1 MKYYFEFLISILAVI
16 IILYKPK
23 ELVTLHDTLLGKFIM
38 VLVVIILSLKSCLG
52 GVLGAVMFMSL
63 ESQNDIIEGACDS
76 KNCKAKGIPLANGKG
91 NMCNFMCTLQFKR
104 YGSGKCKEECGDCCL
119 ENNPELREIEDEL
132 EGKEGFTG
140 DDELSDNESDEDT
153 EDEEDEE
160 KELFNSGDSDEQ
172 VTMKFMDNSGIID
185 DSEFGSLVKHH
196 ETLGNGDDE
205 EAKYNRYLNK
215 KMKIHKFK
223 DNYERKKKLYHKNK
237 SIESEIKEL
246 EESNKLQMEKKK
258 KLEKQIEDR
267 DKEFLSAQL
276 SSEIQKN
283 TIKGTN
289 PIPKEIKQ
297 KKLDDFLN
305 SKFGKNNDL
314 LSRVA
319 AMNGQNTRHDNG
331 NIKSGLSM
339 DIDETSNSIDGLV
352 SQAFGMFSKSGMPLA
367 QAPVTDGG
375 EDGLLNFAHS
385 LHSMN

>member
-76 KNCKAKGIPLANGKG
+76 KNCKAKGISLANGKG

-119 ENNPELREIEDEL
+119 ENNPEGE
-132 EGKEGFTG
+132 EGFTG
-140 DDELSDNESDEDT
+140 DDEISDNESDE
-153 EDEEDEE
+153 EDEER
-160 KELFNSGDSDEQ
+160 ELFNPGDSDEQ
-172 VTMKFMDNSGIID
+172 VTMKFMDNSDIID

-196 ETLGNGDDE
+196 EALGNGDDE

-223 DNYERKKKLYHKNK
+223 DNYERKKMLYHKNK
-237 SIESEIKEL
+237 SIESDIKEL

-258 KLEKQIEDR
+258 ELEKQIEDR

-283 TIKGTN
+283 ALKGSN
-289 PIPKEIKQ
+289 PIPKEIQQ

-319 AMNGQNTRHDNG
+319 AMNGQNTRYDNG

-339 DIDETSNSIDGLV
+339 DIDETSNNIDGLV
-352 SQAFGMFSKSGMPLA
+352 SKAFGMFSKSGMPLA

-385 LHSMN
+385 LHGMN